1 MRNDGEVYKS
11 VVAKVSSGAA
21 KREDAEMRERLVRTN
36 TLEEAGAQGHY
47 EALISA
53 GQKDTNEFPWC
64 IVGRELLA
72 VLAKWAA
79 GSPPWPVPLMNFPCY
94 PRGQHTEVNGA
105 VGSGES
111 RAVGCDES

>member
-21 KREDAEMRERLVRTN
+21 KREDAEIRE
-36 TLEEAGAQGHY
+36 
-47 EALISA
+47 
-53 GQKDTNEFPWC
+53 
-64 IVGRELLA
+64 RELLV
-72 VLAKWAA
+72 VLAKWAT